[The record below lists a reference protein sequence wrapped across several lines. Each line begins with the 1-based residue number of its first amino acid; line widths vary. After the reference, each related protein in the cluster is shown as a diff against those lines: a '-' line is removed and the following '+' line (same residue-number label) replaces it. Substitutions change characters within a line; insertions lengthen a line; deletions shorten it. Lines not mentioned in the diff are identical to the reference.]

1 MSKEKHDPLT
11 APLAHL
17 ERIRSEPYLG
27 RERDWA
33 ERVAEVLG
41 TVETALRQH
50 ECLAETPNG
59 LFAGVDLQR
68 PTSLRQMN
76 GLRLEIAGFLR
87 EAQELRGRFHQAA
100 RAFQPPDLLAHPD
113 RLPAA
118 VARTAVPHFGEL
130 RDNVGGFLTRV
141 RRHRDEGTR
150 LVLESVT
157 VDIGD
162 GD

>member
-1 MSKEKHDPLT
+1 MSKEKNDPLT
-11 APLAHL
+11 TPLAQL
-17 ERIRSEPYLG
+17 ERARAEPYLG

-33 ERVAEVLG
+33 ERVAEALG
-41 TVETALRQH
+41 AAEVALRQH
-50 ECLAETPNG
+50 EGLAETPNG

-87 EAQELRGRFHQAA
+87 QAQELRGRFHQAA
-100 RAFQPPDLLAHPD
+100 RAFQPPELLAHPD
-113 RLPAA
+113 RLPAP

-130 RDNVGGFLTRV
+130 RDDVGAFLARL
-141 RRHRDEGTR
+141 RRHRDEETR

-157 VDIGD
+157 VDIGA